1 MGFAATEH
9 GVIRRLSVFDH
20 DAFTQHLLRL
30 DAESRYLRFGMVAS
44 DAFLL
49 DYARGCS
56 RWDVVIYG
64 YFVDDILRGAAE
76 LRPLGGQHRD
86 EAEVA
91 FSVEKEC
98 RGNGVGTRLFEKLIR
113 AARNRA
119 YVKLYMSFL
128 ATNQPMQALAR
139 HFSAEILFDRG
150 GTVGVIQP
158 ERRTAQTLA
167 DESSDDADAYVMAS
181 LDLPGH
187 SMSDPLGW
195 FNSRN

>member
-1 MGFAATEH
+1 MGSTATER

-30 DAESRYLRFGMVAS
+30 DAESRYLRFGMATS
-44 DAFLL
+44 DAFLI
-49 DYARGCS
+49 DYSRGCS

-76 LRPLGGQHRD
+76 LRPLGGLHTN

-91 FSVEKEC
+91 FSVEKDC
-98 RGNGVGTRLFEKLIR
+98 RGHGIGTRLFEKIIR
-113 AARNRA
+113 AARNRS
-119 YVKLYMSFL
+119 YVKLYMSCL
-128 ATNQPMQALAR
+128 ATNLPMQALAR
-139 HFSAEILFDRG
+139 RFTAEILFDRG
-150 GTVGVIQP
+150 GTVGIIQP
-158 ERRTAQTLA
+158 EHRTAQTMA
-167 DESSDDADAYVMAS
+167 DESSDDADAYVLAS

-195 FNSRN
+195 FNSRG